1 MPFIDSHAHIDG
13 QKFAEDRGA
22 VIQRALDNG
31 VEVIVEICNGDVE
44 RGSLEEGI
52 AIAEAYPLIYAAVGL
67 HPHDAKLW
75 DDAMESRLRNLAHS
89 PKVIAWGEIGLDFH
103 YNHSEP
109 DVQRNV
115 FRRQLEIACE
125 LNLPV
130 VIHSREA
137 NRETIDILRENRHS
151 KEKAGI
157 FHCFSGDMEMAL
169 AAIDLGFMISFAG
182 SLTFKKAADLRA
194 VAKELP
200 LDRLLIETDC
210 PFLTPEPHRGK
221 RNEPSFVTQ
230 VARQIGE
237 LKSISADGN
246 STSLTTRKS
255 AWMPPSSNTLA
266 LVSPLAMMFRM
277 PGWRVK
283 YSSTFLGMF
292 EDASRSMSP
301 MTSRCLRRLPAA
313 LHRITSG
320 CDRNASS
327 SDSAIGRASLI
338 RCFEA

>member
-13 QKFAEDRGA
+13 HKFAEDRDA
-22 VIQRALDNG
+22 VIQRALDSG

-52 AIAEAYPLIYAAVGL
+52 AIAEHYPFIYAAVGL

-75 DDAMESRLRNLAHS
+75 DGEMEARLKNLARS

-109 DVQRNV
+109 DVQRAV
-115 FRRQLEIACE
+115 FRRQLEIAGE

-137 NRETIDILRENRHS
+137 NSETIDILRENRHS
-151 KEKAGI
+151 KEKRGI

-182 SLTFKKAADLRA
+182 SLTFKKAADLRT

-221 RNEPSFVTQ
+221 RNEPSYVTQ

-237 LKSISADGN
+237 LKGISAD
-246 STSLTTRKS
+246 
-255 AWMPPSSNTLA
+255 
-266 LVSPLAMMFRM
+266 
-277 PGWRVK
+277 
-283 YSSTFLGMF
+283 
-292 EDASRSMSP
+292 E
-301 MTSRCLRRLPAA
+301 
-313 LHRITSG
+313 
-320 CDRNASS
+320 
-327 SDSAIGRASLI
+327 IGRVTTDNFYRFYGLK
-338 RCFEA
+338 